1 MRTIQDRRRANP
13 RLKAGGPGS
22 YDRQR
27 SAEERRADQRM
38 RLLMAATEVFASE
51 GYAKASVDAIVERAR
66 MSRRTYYEHFSDLS
80 DALLQVFEFAAG
92 SLLQRVEEA
101 TRNKADPA
109 EQLEAG
115 IRAYLSVFQEHADIA
130 RVIHREIR
138 AAGPKHALR
147 HELVLLRFTNLISR
161 GVTEAYAR
169 GIASRAPDET
179 TVYALVSGLEAVG
192 MRYVDR
198 GEESR
203 IMEALPVLVD
213 LVLRAFK

>member
-1 MRTIQDRRRANP
+1 MRGIQERRRANR
-13 RLKAGGPGS
+13 RLKAPGPGS

-27 SAEERRADQRM
+27 SPAERRAEQRT
-38 RLLMAATEVFASE
+38 RLLMAAVEVFASE
-51 GYAKASVDAIVERAR
+51 GYAKASVDAIVERAH
-66 MSRRTYYEHFSDLS
+66 MSRRTYYEHFTDLS
-80 DALLQVFEFAAG
+80 DALLQVYEFAAG
-92 SLLQRVEEA
+92 SLLQRVEDA
-101 TRNKADPA
+101 TRGTTEPI

-115 IRAYLSVFQEHADIA
+115 IRAYLSVFQENADLA

-147 HELVLLRFTNLISR
+147 HELVLLRFTQLISR

-179 TVYALVSGLEAVG
+179 TVYALVAGLEAVG

-203 IMEALPVLVD
+203 IMEALPLLFD
-213 LVLRAFK
+213 LVLRAFR